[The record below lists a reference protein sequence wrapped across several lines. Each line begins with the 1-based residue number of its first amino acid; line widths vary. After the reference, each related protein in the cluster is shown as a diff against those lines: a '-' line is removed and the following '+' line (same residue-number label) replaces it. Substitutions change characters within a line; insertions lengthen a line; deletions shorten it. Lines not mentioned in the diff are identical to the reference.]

1 MLTKK
6 SKSGI
11 LLLTILILLTGILVG
26 PQITLADEHKDKEV
40 EIPEVD
46 TEKKRLVLA
55 SDAFRIKINGGGEVP
70 FYHFNTTNPEYHFFL
85 KLQQIVQYKDNND
98 NEQYDPGELVGG
110 SVSTL
115 QLTSVDWDLE
125 MITESSDLVEFG
137 LVASQIRNPLFA
149 GTTLELVHSFSVG
162 STAIKFDVNI
172 TNWPFVEAATGL
184 SLEFEL
190 SWGSVG
196 EDDESGSQLTKE
208 STETGIF
215 LKTATDDVVASFESV
230 AEVTIDGTT
239 IADGAKLN
247 DTANTNAPKL
257 NIFLNYPKFE
267 TSLFHDPT
275 FGSSVDVLTG
285 PTAIVLWLQE
295 NVKDGFLGLTVITTL
310 VLGTLFVVNR
320 RKR

>member
-1 MLTKK
+1 MLNKK
-6 SKSGI
+6 QTSGVF
-11 LLLTILILLTGILVG
+11 LLAILILLTGILVG
-26 PQITLADEHKDKEV
+26 PQITLADEDPEKEV
-40 EIPEVD
+40 EVPEID

-55 SDAFRIKINGGGEVP
+55 SDTFQIEINGGGQVP
-70 FYHFNTTNPEYHFFL
+70 FYHFNTTAPEFNFFL
-85 KLQQIVQYKDNND
+85 KLQKIVQYNDSNENN
-98 NEQYDPGELVGG
+98 QYDSGELVGD

-125 MITESSDLVEFG
+125 MITQNSDLVEFT
-137 LVASQIRNPLFA
+137 LVSSQIRNPLFSE
-149 GTTLELVHSFSVG
+149 TTLELVNSFTAG
-162 STAIKFDVNI
+162 STAIKFNVNI
-172 TNWPFVEAATGL
+172 TNWPFVADATGL

-190 SWGSVG
+190 LWNDGS
-196 EDDESGSQLTKE
+196 SSQLTKE
-208 STETGIF
+208 STETEIS
-215 LKTATDDVVASFESV
+215 LKTAEGQVVASFGSV
-230 AEVTIDGTT
+230 AEVTIDGDTV
-239 IADGAKLN
+239 ADGATLT
-247 DTANTNAPKL
+247 DTANDNAHKL

-267 TSLFHDPT
+267 TSLFHDPK